1 MADGI
6 AVSEFDDLLAAS
18 QGPMFYVV
26 STRKFAIL
34 FLATLTG
41 YAIYWFYKN
50 WDRYKRRHPEAS
62 RFGSTISPA
71 VRAAFSMFFTHALFR
86 KVKAHGRGQPAI
98 ARWRSGLH
106 ATILVALMLLSNV
119 VDSFIAGPVGDV
131 VSFAGVFVLAL
142 PFLKAQQM
150 INLSCGDPQGQGN
163 DRLSKAN
170 WAWVLAGGV
179 AWVLLVVGL
188 VPGL

>member
-1 MADGI
+1 MADAI
-6 AVSEFDDLLAAS
+6 TASEFDALLAAS

-34 FLATLTG
+34 FLSTLTV
-41 YAIYWFYKN
+41 YAYYWFYQN

-71 VRAAFSMFFTHALFR
+71 ARAAFSMFFTHALFR
-86 KVKAHGRGQPAI
+86 KVKAHGAGQPAL

-106 ATILVALMLLSNV
+106 ATILVALMLLSSFI
-119 VDSFIAGPVGDV
+119 DSFIAGPAGDY

-142 PFLKAQQM
+142 PFLRAQRM
-150 INLSCGDPQGQGN
+150 INLSCGDPQGMSN

-170 WAWVLAGGV
+170 WAWVVAGV
-179 AWVLLVVGL
+179 AGWVLLIAGL
-188 VPGL
+188 GT